1 MAKDQCGKILI
12 SRGGT
17 DPAGRRGA
25 RSQGAA
31 VSSWGWEVEPT
42 ASRKADSTSFQN
54 CQDAFQLM
62 NKKRSLHR
70 FQHHEN
76 REERERV
83 RNGRISRCW
92 RKDRGRKK
100 GDPERG
106 GRQRRRKLEGMSKG
120 MKIRT

>member
-25 RSQGAA
+25 RIQGAA

-83 RNGRISRCW
+83 RNGRLVDAGGRTGE
-92 RKDRGRKK
+92 GRKETQK
-100 GDPERG
+100 EVGDNV
-106 GRQRRRKLEGMSKG
+106 EGS
-120 MKIRT
+120 